1 MKPRHV
7 YRPPR
12 PNRAMSTFVIFGGGA
27 LLTFMVFYFIPL
39 MQKLEQGMK
48 KEEPDLIANIQV
60 EEQEEYVEPVIEE
73 KEEEPP
79 PPPEMDQ
86 AASDVPI
93 DVPDLPNLSSGTGRV
108 ILNITPKVRLSGAA
122 GMDTGGVDSEPTVS
136 SKVNP
141 SISAAVNR
149 LIARKGGVRVVVSA
163 LVDENGRVV
172 EADVTD
178 GSGIPAADEAV
189 LNAVRRYKFRPAIR
203 GGRKAKARVKV
214 PFDLRVR

>member
-12 PNRAMSTFVIFGGGA
+12 PNRATSTFIIFGGGA

-79 PPPEMDQ
+79 PPEMDQ

-93 DVPDLPNLSSGTGRV
+93 DVPDLPNLTGGTGRV

-178 GSGIPAADEAV
+178 SSGIPAADEAV